1 MMLLTAVL
9 LLAACTDADE
19 ATDALVSDAQ
29 VVDFGAYVNRG
40 TTRGGSSG
48 ELSTVKMRDGDKG
61 FGVFAFYTHE
71 APYNQMALPNFMYN
85 QQVTYNSPSTEWT
98 YSPVKYWPN
107 GEGDTKGLTG
117 QSPHYITFFAYAP
130 YVAPNTL
137 GQVEG
142 TGITGLTRVNEHGDP
157 IVRYCASMEPSKAVD
172 LCWATPHFNETKP
185 DVATRVNFNF
195 HHALSSL
202 NVQMDA
208 DIDVVSHA
216 ASSLDGHTRIY
227 VRSVT
232 FTGFTDKG
240 QLNLNNTGTLPVWS
254 KLDCDCDLT
263 AAPYTLYDG
272 RRDDYE
278 GVSSTFNERPTGLN
292 PAIVQSGLY
301 TVRNP
306 WDSGTYSTTPGVTN
320 NAVNLFDVSE
330 MTSAAGE
337 KAAAPIYVNPTN
349 DPMTVNIV
357 YDVETYDPK
366 LVSQYLG
373 DGQTHGSTIENN
385 ITATISTIQMQAG
398 KRYNVKLHLGM
409 ASVKVDASVTAW
421 DYGGSATVNVPEN

>member
-40 TTRGGSSG
+40 TTRGGFSD
-48 ELSTVKMRDGDKG
+48 ELSTDNMKASTSNG

-85 QQVTYNSPSTEWT
+85 QQVTYNSSSSEWT

-142 TGITGLTRVNEHGDP
+142 TGITGMTRVNEHGDP
-157 IVRYCASMEPSKAVD
+157 IVRYCASMEPIKAVD

-185 DVATRVNFNF
+185 DVATRANFNF

-202 NVQMDA
+202 NVQIDA

-216 ASSLDGHTRIY
+216 TSSLDGHTRIY

-240 QLNLNNTGTLPVWS
+240 QLNLNNTGDLPVWS

-263 AAPYTLYDG
+263 ASPYTLYDG
-272 RRDDYE
+272 RRDGYE

-292 PAIVQSGLY
+292 PTIVQSGLY
-301 TVRNP
+301 TV
-306 WDSGTYSTTPGVTN
+306 SGSTLSSTTPGVINT
-320 NAVNLFDVSE
+320 AVNLFYGTDSD
-330 MTSAAGE
+330 T
-337 KAAAPIYVNPTN
+337 PIYVIPTN

-357 YDVETYDPK
+357 YDVETYAPK

-373 DGQTHGSTIENN
+373 DGQTHDSTIENN
-385 ITATISTIQMQAG
+385 ITATIAPSRCRQA
-398 KRYNVKLHLGM
+398 N
-409 ASVKVDASVTAW
+409 
-421 DYGGSATVNVPEN
+421 ATM

>member
-1 MMLLTAVL
+1 
-9 LLAACTDADE
+9 
-19 ATDALVSDAQ
+19 
-29 VVDFGAYVNRG
+29 
-40 TTRGGSSG
+40 
-48 ELSTVKMRDGDKG
+48 
-61 FGVFAFYTHE
+61 
-71 APYNQMALPNFMYN
+71 
-85 QQVTYNSPSTEWT
+85 
-98 YSPVKYWPN
+98 
-107 GEGDTKGLTG
+107 
-117 QSPHYITFFAYAP
+117 
-130 YVAPNTL
+130 
-137 GQVEG
+137 
-142 TGITGLTRVNEHGDP
+142 
-157 IVRYCASMEPSKAVD
+157 
-172 LCWATPHFNETKP
+172 
-185 DVATRVNFNF
+185 
-195 HHALSSL
+195 
-202 NVQMDA
+202 
-208 DIDVVSHA
+208 
-216 ASSLDGHTRIY
+216 

-272 RRDDYE
+272 RRDGYE

-301 TVRNP
+301 TV
-306 WDSGTYSTTPGVTN
+306 SGSTLSSTTPGVTN
-320 NAVNLFDVSE
+320 TAVNLFYGTESD
-330 MTSAAGE
+330 T
-337 KAAAPIYVNPTN
+337 PIYVIPTN

-421 DYGGSATVNVPEN
+421 PTDGTEATVEVPK

>member
-1 MMLLTAVL
+1 MTRRIPYLPMMLLTAVL
-9 LLAACTDADE
+9 LLAACTDANE

-29 VVDFGAYVNRG
+29 AVDFGAYVNRG

-48 ELSTVKMRDGDKG
+48 ELSTDNMKADGKG

-85 QQVTYNSPSTEWT
+85 QQVTYNSISNEWN

-157 IVRYCASMEPSKAVD
+157 IVRYCASMKPGEAVD
-172 LCWATPHFNETKP
+172 LCWATP

-202 NVQMDA
+202 NVQIDA
-208 DIDVVSHA
+208 DIDVPSHA
-216 ASSLDGHTRIY
+216 SSELDDQTRIY

-272 RRDDYE
+272 RRDGYE
-278 GVSSTFNERPTGLN
+278 GVSSTYNERPTGLN
-292 PAIVQSGLY
+292 PDIVQSGLY
-301 TVRNP
+301 TV
-306 WDSGTYSTTPGVTN
+306 SGSTLSSTTPGVTN
-320 NAVNLFDVSE
+320 TAVNLFDDTDSND
-330 MTSAAGE
+330 
-337 KAAAPIYVNPTN
+337 PIYVIPTN

-357 YDVETYDPK
+357 YDVETYDSK

-421 DYGGSATVNVPEN
+421 PTDGTEATVEVPK

>member
-1 MMLLTAVL
+1 MMLLAAVL

-19 ATDALVSDAQ
+19 ATDTLVSDPQ

-48 ELSTVKMRDGDKG
+48 ELSTENMKASTSNG

-85 QQVTYNSPSTEWT
+85 QQVTYNSISNEWN

-142 TGITGLTRVNEHGDP
+142 TGITGMTRVNEHGDP
-157 IVRYCASMEPSKAVD
+157 IVRYCASMKPGEAVD

-202 NVQMDA
+202 NVQIDA

-216 ASSLDGHTRIY
+216 TSLLDGYTRIY

-240 QLNLNNTGTLPVWS
+240 QLNLNNTGDLPVWS

-263 AAPYTLYDG
+263 ASPYTLYDG
-272 RRDDYE
+272 RRDGYE

-301 TVRNP
+301 TV
-306 WDSGTYSTTPGVTN
+306 SGSTLSSTTPGVTN
-320 NAVNLFDVSE
+320 TAVNLFYDTESD
-330 MTSAAGE
+330 
-337 KAAAPIYVNPTN
+337 APIYVIPTN

>member
-29 VVDFGAYVNRG
+29 AVDFGAYVNRG

-48 ELSTVKMRDGDKG
+48 ELSTDNMKADGKG

-85 QQVTYNSPSTEWT
+85 QQVTYNSISNEWN

-142 TGITGLTRVNEHGDP
+142 TGITGLTCVNEHGDP

-185 DVATRVNFNF
+185 DVASRVNFNF

-202 NVQMDA
+202 NVQIDA

-216 ASSLDGHTRIY
+216 TSSLDGHTRIY

-240 QLNLNNTGTLPVWS
+240 QLNLNNTGDLPVWS

-272 RRDDYE
+272 RRDGYE

-292 PAIVQSGLY
+292 PDIVQSGLY
-301 TVRNP
+301 TV
-306 WDSGTYSTTPGVTN
+306 SGSTLSSTTPGVTN
-320 NAVNLFDVSE
+320 TAVNLFDDTESD
-330 MTSAAGE
+330 
-337 KAAAPIYVNPTN
+337 APIYVIPTN

-385 ITATISTIQMQAG
+385 LTATISTIQMQAG

-409 ASVKVDASVTAW
+409 RSVKADAEVTKW
-421 DYGGSATVNVPEN
+421 DTDNPVVVPVTVPK